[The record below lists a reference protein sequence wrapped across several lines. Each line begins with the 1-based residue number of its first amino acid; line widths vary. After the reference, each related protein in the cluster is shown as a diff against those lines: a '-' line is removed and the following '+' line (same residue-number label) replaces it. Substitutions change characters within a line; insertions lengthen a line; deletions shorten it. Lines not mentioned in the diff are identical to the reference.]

1 MQNHQSSL
9 KIEQQ
14 DNLTFWIRK
23 IKETPKDS
31 FEFFKI
37 VVNNASCSNYK
48 LLIVIEQIEL
58 WKEMLTIEG
67 SIIYNFLESLI
78 LAQDERWR
86 RA

>member
-1 MQNHQSSL
+1 MSYPLPHS
-9 KIEQQ
+9 
-14 DNLTFWIRK
+14 RV
-23 IKETPKDS
+23 DS
-31 FEFFKI
+31 FVIISPYLRFVNTFFKSS
-37 VVNNASCSNYK
+37 VNYK